1 MRSVPLSPQLERHK
15 LGASYAGTLVSPS
28 VVKTCH
34 QLPSGRIRRE
44 TRMRSG
50 GSAFTAATASAGSF
64 HFESRKS
71 GKAAAGYGFIC
82 VTVLWERRPHL
93 YSYNATEAIVRILQ
107 IERTRQVATASVKRN
122 HHSYRLLLQ
131 IKAFEVELRFQLLL
145 M

>member
-50 GSAFTAATASAGSF
+50 GSAFTAAT
-64 HFESRKS
+64 
-71 GKAAAGYGFIC
+71 GYGFIC

-131 IKAFEVELRFQLLL
+131 IKAFEVELRFHLLL